1 MFPLQH
7 NERKFQLEEIFH
19 FRLFIDKLASIQVVH
34 LNWVSLLISE
44 HLNQL
49 IHSGHIS
56 CHQGEFYLTLVK
68 NLDARQ
74 SKR

>member
-1 MFPLQH
+1 MFSLQH

-34 LNWVSLLISE
+34 MNLVSLLISE

-49 IHSGHIS
+49 I
-56 CHQGEFYLTLVK
+56 LVIYPVTK
-68 NLDARQ
+68 VNFI
-74 SKR
+74 